1 MKDVT
6 SGTDMG
12 NVFGVGME
20 FAWTQDW
27 NVNVDVSRMV
37 YDRSVATLTNVYE
50 EDVVHDLLENNVT
63 LMVVKRF

>member
-1 MKDVT
+1 
-6 SGTDMG
+6 
-12 NVFGVGME
+12 ME